1 MFKHLLN
8 LAKAATRTLSEPASR
23 SPEWPRVERLYRKLF
38 PACAACGSSKRPQ
51 VHHMKSFSQHPEL
64 ELDPTNLIT
73 LCMDNDCHLY
83 IGHLD
88 NFKITNTFVVED
100 SAKVLSTPKENLV
113 NVIKEIVI
121 ERKASPVISP

>member
-83 IGHLD
+83 RSEEHTSELQ
-88 NFKITNTFVVED
+88 
-100 SAKVLSTPKENLV
+100 SRQYLV
-113 NVIKEIVI
+113 C
-121 ERKASPVISP
+121 RLLL